1 MLGESAVDILLER
14 IFLEKNMDRRSD
26 VERMA
31 EAANRPL
38 DFQPKERAQYIRDS
52 LDLIE
57 TYQQEGLS
65 TEQIKEKVPTFV
77 HDYKNLFEMVTQPG
91 GYNKQSLKTMLTML
105 DRMGSGQLSQHQ
117 ASVIVGQRLA
127 DTYIKPSLPSDPK

>member
-1 MLGESAVDILLER
+1 
-14 IFLEKNMDRRSD
+14 MDRRND
-26 VERMA
+26 AERMA

-38 DFQPKERAQYIRDS
+38 DFQPKERAHYVRDS
-52 LDLIE
+52 IRLIE
-57 TYQQEGLS
+57 KYQQEGFT

-77 HDYKNLFEMVTQPG
+77 KDYKNLFEMVTQPG

>member
-1 MLGESAVDILLER
+1 M
-14 IFLEKNMDRRSD
+14 
-26 VERMA
+26 ERMA

-57 TYQQEGLS
+57 TYQKEGFT
-65 TEQIKEKVPTFV
+65 TEQIKEKVPTFAR
-77 HDYKNLFEMVTQPG
+77 DYKNLFEMVTQPG
-91 GYNKQSLKTMLTML
+91 GYNKQSLKTMLVML
-105 DRMGSGQLSQHQ
+105 DRMGSGELSQHQ

-127 DTYIKPSLPSDPK
+127 DTYIKPSLPSDPKS